1 MTITPRL
8 NRLFAPDGNCFDV
21 AVDHG
26 FFGER
31 PFLTDIEDMH
41 KVIATLVEAN
51 PDAIQL
57 SIGQAPILQCV
68 PGKTKPALVLRTDVT
83 FIYGKNCPTTSTAA

>member
-1 MTITPRL
+1 MSITPRL

-31 PFLTDIEDMH
+31 SFLTGIEDMPY
-41 KVIATLVEAN
+41 VVQTLAAAA

-57 SIGQAPILQCV
+57 SIG
-68 PGKTKPALVLRTDVT
+68 
-83 FIYGKNCPTTSTAA
+83 